1 LEDPACGR
9 LLERVVEFQA
19 LDPDASLHLMCTFGA
34 VATAIEHFDSNPRYR
49 EGIARDATN
58 EVIVPPDMVRLG
70 IGNERAGKIIDQLKY
85 ALNMVLE
92 YNASCASDS
101 IRSKTA

>member
-1 LEDPACGR
+1 
-9 LLERVVEFQA
+9 
-19 LDPDASLHLMCTFGA
+19 
-34 VATAIEHFDSNPRYR
+34 
-49 EGIARDATN
+49 
-58 EVIVPPDMVRLG
+58 MVRLG